1 MKRFRWHLAAALALT
16 VGFAAVAT
24 AGGAPTQK
32 KGVSGSISIIAKWTG
47 DEQASFNAVLAPF
60 KKANPGVKIK
70 YTGAGDNTPQI
81 VSTAIAGGNPP
92 NLATLPQPG
101 LMKQFAERG
110 AAKPI
115 TFARGVIAKNF
126 APVWLQLGTV
136 NGKLYGLFFKG
147 ANKST
152 VWYNVEAFKNAGV
165 KAPSDFPG
173 FLNVAKTLRAS
184 GARAYSIS
192 GADGWTLTD
201 LFENIYLRT
210 AGGAKYDQLSS
221 HKLKWTDASVKA
233 ALRTM
238 AQIIGDSNNINGG
251 TTGALQTDFPTS
263 VSNVFVN
270 PAKAAM
276 VIEGDFVPGVVAT
289 STKLK
294 PISGYNVFPFP
305 SIKAAT
311 KSAVMGGGDVVV
323 MFKDH
328 PAARALI
335 SYLATPQAAAIWAK
349 RGGGYSSPNRNVPA
363 SAYADALSR
372 KTATALA
379 KATLF
384 RFDLS
389 DLQPAAFGS
398 TAGQGLWKLL
408 QDFLAKPSDVKGLAT
423 KLVAA
428 GAKGYK
434 K

>member
-1 MKRFRWHLAAALALT
+1 MKRYLALAFGIATL
-16 VGFAAVAT
+16 AAVAALVAVTT
-24 AGGAPTQK
+24 ASGTPNKQ
-32 KGVSGSISIIAKWTG
+32 GVSGSVSIIAKWTG
-47 DEQASFNAVLAPF
+47 DEQKSFEAVLGPF

-70 YTGAGDNTPQI
+70 YTGAGDNVAQI
-81 VSTAIAGGNPP
+81 VSTAVQGGNPP
-92 NLATLPQPG
+92 DLAQLPQPG

-115 TFARGVIAKNF
+115 NFARSVIAANF
-126 APVWLQLGTV
+126 APVWLQLGSV
-136 NGKLYGLFFKG
+136 KGKLYGLFFKG

-152 VWYNVEAFKNAGV
+152 VWYNVQAFKNAGV
-165 KAPSDFPG
+165 KAPADWAG

-184 GARAYSIS
+184 GAKAYSIG

-210 AGGAKYDQLSS
+210 AGGAKYDQLSN
-221 HKLKWTDASVKA
+221 HTIKWTDPTVKA
-233 ALRTM
+233 ALRQM
-238 AQIIGDSNNINGG
+238 AQVLGDSSNIAGG

-294 PISGYNVFPFP
+294 PISGYNQFPFP

-311 KSAVMGGGDVVV
+311 KSAVMGGGDILV
-323 MFKDH
+323 MFKSN
-328 PAARALI
+328 AATQALI
-335 SYLATPQAAAIWAK
+335 KYLATAPAATIWAK
-349 RGGGYSSPNRNVPA
+349 RGGFSSPNKNVKA
-363 SAYADALSR
+363 SAYSDPLTRA
-372 KTATALA
+372 TATALA

-389 DLQPAAFGS
+389 DLQPAAFGA
-398 TAGQGLWKLL
+398 TAGQGEWKLF
-408 QDFLAKPSDVKGLAT
+408 QDFLSNTKNVDGIAGQLEAAAAKA
-423 KLVAA
+423 
-428 GAKGYK
+428 YK